1 MTDLQRFLEQHGD
14 ALVQI
19 DKPVPLDHVGAL
31 TGQTDETVVFN
42 HIDGFP
48 GWRLVDHLF
57 VNRAAQARVL
67 GCDPTEVVPT
77 LAEVLR
83 RGPKPL
89 REVEDAHAMRWSW
102 RATTS
107 ISRRC
112 PSSRTRTATR
122 IRTRPVSPS
131 TATPRPARTTRCSRG
146 AAYWAREKWWRRS

>member
-57 VNRAAQARVL
+57 VNRAAQAPRSRLRSDRGRANARGSV
-67 GCDPTEVVPT
+67 EAR
-77 LAEVLR
+77 AETAAR
-83 RGPKPL
+83 
-89 REVEDAHAMRWSW
+89 
-102 RATTS
+102 
-107 ISRRC
+107 SRR
-112 PSSRTRTATR
+112 
-122 IRTRPVSPS
+122 RPMP
-131 TATPRPARTTRCSRG
+131 
-146 AAYWAREKWWRRS
+146 